1 VLRRLLPGVVLI
13 AAWTLSAPRASAQ
26 ASTVADRAT
35 ARALAHEGSEA
46 QHQGRYAFAAD
57 RFERAEAL
65 VHAPTL
71 LLGLARA
78 QVGLG
83 KLVEANETYQRILRE
98 PLARGAPVPFV
109 KAVEDA
115 GREDV
120 DVAARLAWVT
130 LMVTGPASPRVLLDD
145 TAVPI
150 AALGVRFA
158 CNPGAHAVKV
168 TAEGFAGAEQSFVI
182 GEGAERTL
190 SLTLQPLPPASVVSA
205 VASAASATPSASEP
219 ATAPERPS
227 SFQTTAGFTAL
238 GIGIA
243 GLGVGGVAG
252 VLVLNRHA
260 TLSDSCPSGGCSPQF
275 AADVDRYRTLA
286 NIATAAMI
294 VGATGTVASVI
305 LLLTAP
311 KQQSVQVYAAPL
323 GAGLTGRF

>member
-1 VLRRLLPGVVLI
+1 VRRFLPGVLLV

-35 ARALAHEGSEA
+35 ARALAHEGYEA
-46 QHQGRYAFAAD
+46 QQQGRYAFAAD

-83 KLVEANETYQRILRE
+83 KLVEANETYRRILRE
-98 PLARGAPVPFV
+98 PLAKGAPVPFV

-130 LMVTGPASPRVLLDD
+130 LVVTGPASSRVLLDD

-190 SLTLQPLPPASVVSA
+190 SLTLQPLPPAE

-260 TLSDSCPSGGCSPQF
+260 TLSDSCPNGSCSPQL

-286 NIATAAMI
+286 NIATAATI

-311 KQQSVQVYAAPL
+311 KQRSVQVYAAPL

>member
-1 VLRRLLPGVVLI
+1 M
-13 AAWTLSAPRASAQ
+13 
-26 ASTVADRAT
+26 
-35 ARALAHEGSEA
+35 
-46 QHQGRYAFAAD
+46 
-57 RFERAEAL
+57 
-65 VHAPTL
+65 
-71 LLGLARA
+71 
-78 QVGLG
+78 GLG
-83 KLVEANETYQRILRE
+83 KLVEANETYRRILRE
-98 PLARGAPVPFV
+98 PLAKGAPVPFV

-130 LMVTGPASPRVLLDD
+130 LVVTGPASSQVLLDD

-190 SLTLQPLPPASVVSA
+190 SLTLQPLPPARGRIRGVGNAVVRA
-205 VASAASATPSASEP
+205 EP

-260 TLSDSCPSGGCSPQF
+260 TLSDSCPTGSCSPQL

-286 NIATAAMI
+286 NIATAATI